1 MPAPLC
7 EWIAVTSRHDC
18 TLFFIFLI
26 FPNIIRFDEK
36 HSKRMDS
43 FSLFLFLFAL
53 FVLLHD
59 RQRCN
64 LIQTFIELFW
74 TFAIWKL
81 RKHCNWEFSLQI
93 NLFQLILEWNQSFFF
108 LMIFKHKLILYHFI
122 SELQVSSYEVSHNLP
137 YTNLVIKRFSK

>member
-1 MPAPLC
+1 MTCSRKESRLRHRVQFTIPRSGVGRAGQCPHRFVSESPWPLAT
-7 EWIAVTSRHDC
+7 IVHF
-18 TLFFIFLI
+18 FFIFLI

-108 LMIFKHKLILYHFI
+108 DDI
-122 SELQVSSYEVSHNLP
+122 
-137 YTNLVIKRFSK
+137 